1 MIMKRGKD
9 MENKSEN
16 SGLYFL
22 IGIIL
27 VSIGLFL
34 LTQNTV
40 VTMQWY
46 TWMFGSFRL
55 ATGLILV
62 PFIIGIIMLFFNS
75 KSIIG
80 KIVTMIGLI
89 IIVVTIIMSINIVF
103 KQTSLY
109 NFIIMIGM
117 IAAGSGLLL
126 RWYFKRK
133 K

>member
-1 MIMKRGKD
+1 

-27 VSIGLFL
+27 VSVGLFL

-40 VTMQWY
+40 VTMHWY
-46 TWMFGSFRL
+46 TWMFGSFKL
-55 ATGLILV
+55 ATGLIMV
-62 PFIIGIIMLFFNS
+62 PFIIGIIIMFFNP
-75 KSIIG
+75 KSLIG
-80 KIVTMIGLI
+80 KIVTIIGII
-89 IIVVTIIMSINIVF
+89 IIVATIIMSINIVF

-133 K
+133 

>member
-1 MIMKRGKD
+1 MKRGKD